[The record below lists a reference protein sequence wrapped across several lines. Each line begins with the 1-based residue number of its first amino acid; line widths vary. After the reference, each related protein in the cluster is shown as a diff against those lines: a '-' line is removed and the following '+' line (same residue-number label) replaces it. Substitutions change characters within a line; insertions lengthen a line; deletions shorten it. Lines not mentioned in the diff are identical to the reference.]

1 MLTSPHVSS
10 AGMTV
15 VERAARGKA
24 SRADVPRTS
33 HGDWAPAPDRG
44 DPIEILEAQGAS
56 RVPELVPIRYGRMMV
71 SPFTFYRGGAA
82 IMAADL
88 AGTPDSGIY
97 VQLCGDAHLSNFG
110 IYSAPDRRLVFDLND
125 FDETHFGPW
134 EWDVKRLVAS
144 LEIAARD
151 NGFKARQR
159 QAVVSAGAAEYRR
172 AMRSFAGMGN
182 LEVWYARLDVE
193 RVLGELQAQVDANT
207 LRQVRQNTAKA
218 RAKTSERALA
228 KLTTK
233 VDGELRFV
241 SAPPLIVRM
250 EDFLDDESRE
260 DVPERIRNLLAGY
273 RRSLAPEMARLIGD
287 FRWVDMARKVVGV
300 GSVGT
305 RAWVILLEGR
315 DQDDPLVLQAKEAQ
329 PSVLEAHVGPSQYE
343 SHGERVV
350 HGQRLMQAASDV
362 LLGWQTAIGIDGKER
377 DFYVRQLWDGKGSA
391 MIETM
396 PAQNM
401 AMYAGLC
408 GWTLA
413 RAHARS
419 GDRVAIASYLGTGDS
434 FDRAM
439 VRFAEAY
446 AEQNEV
452 DHRALERAV
461 DAGRLEAVTGL

>member
-1 MLTSPHVSS
+1 MAAVASRDTWLPV
-10 AGMTV
+10 A
-15 VERAARGKA
+15 ERARRGKA
-24 SRADVPRTS
+24 ALRVSPRSS
-33 HGDWAPAPDRG
+33 HGEWAPAAERE
-44 DPIEILEAQGAS
+44 DPIAILEAQATT
-56 RVPELVPIRYGRMMV
+56 RIEDLVPIRYGRMLA
-71 SPFTFYRGGAA
+71 SPFAFYRGAAA

-88 AGTPDSGIY
+88 AGTPDAGFTA
-97 VQLCGDAHLSNFG
+97 QLCGDAHLSNFG
-110 IYSAPDRRLVFDLND
+110 IYAAPDRRMVFDLND

-151 NGFKARQR
+151 KGFKARQR

-305 RAWVILLEGR
+305 RAWIILLEGR

-329 PSVLEAHVGPSQYE
+329 ASVLEAHVGPSQYE

-446 AEQNEV
+446 AEQNEA

>member
-1 MLTSPHVSS
+1 
-10 AGMTV
+10 
-15 VERAARGKA
+15 
-24 SRADVPRTS
+24 
-33 HGDWAPAPDRG
+33 
-44 DPIEILEAQGAS
+44 
-56 RVPELVPIRYGRMMV
+56 
-71 SPFTFYRGGAA
+71 
-82 IMAADL
+82 
-88 AGTPDSGIY
+88 
-97 VQLCGDAHLSNFG
+97 
-110 IYSAPDRRLVFDLND
+110 
-125 FDETHFGPW
+125 
-134 EWDVKRLVAS
+134 
-144 LEIAARD
+144 
-151 NGFKARQR
+151 
-159 QAVVSAGAAEYRR
+159 
-172 AMRSFAGMGN
+172 
-182 LEVWYARLDVE
+182 
-193 RVLGELQAQVDANT
+193 
-207 LRQVRQNTAKA
+207 
-218 RAKTSERALA
+218 
-228 KLTTK
+228 
-233 VDGELRFV
+233 
-241 SAPPLIVRM
+241 M
-250 EDFLDDESRE
+250 EDFLDESGE
-260 DVPERIRNLLAGY
+260 DIPERIRNLLSGY
-273 RRSLAPEMARLIGD
+273 RRSLAPELARLIGD

-329 PSVLEAHVGPSQYE
+329 ASVLEAHVGPSQYE

-396 PAQNM
+396 AAQNM

-419 GDRVAIASYLGTGDS
+419 GDRVAIASYLGSGDS

-446 AEQNEV
+446 AEQNEA